1 MKFYIG
7 NGGAKSPGLVALIRL
22 VIWNIVENDHLNVA
36 TDYVKDV
43 DYDGNGIYIE
53 LDPKGKFEPE
63 IPERLLP
70 TVLKQ
75 LTKKLARETTSCIDG
90 IMKTAESEG
99 EDPKSYLE
107 SIVNGGDEE
116 SGLFPVDNANYE
128 LGDEKLAVELLEK
141 AIGMD
146 LAESLDILL
155 RSGIR
160 VVKTKS
166 GNEDK

>member
-7 NGGAKSPGLVALIRL
+7 NGGAKNPGLVALIRL
-22 VIWNIVENDHLNVA
+22 VIWNIVENDHLNVS

-43 DYDGNGIYIE
+43 DSDGEGIYIE
-53 LDPKGKFEPE
+53 LDPKGKFEPA
-63 IPERLLP
+63 IPEHLLP

-75 LTKKLARETTSCIDG
+75 LTKKLAKEIPSCIDG
-90 IMKTAESEG
+90 IMKNAQSEG

-128 LGDEKLAVELLEK
+128 LGDEKLAAELLEK
-141 AIGMD
+141 AMGMD

-155 RSGIR
+155 RSGVR

-166 GNEDK
+166 